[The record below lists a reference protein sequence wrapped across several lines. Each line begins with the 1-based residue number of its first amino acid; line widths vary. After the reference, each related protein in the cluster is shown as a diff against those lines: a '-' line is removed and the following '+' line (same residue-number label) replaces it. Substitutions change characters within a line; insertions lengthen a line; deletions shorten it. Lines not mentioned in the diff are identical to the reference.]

1 MKTAKKEGNL
11 YFVCLFVFVLHE
23 YRRLLILHSSTV
35 LLLLGNILHT
45 ISVLEK
51 VHIITLKSTN

>member
-11 YFVCLFVFVLHE
+11 YFVCLVFFVLHE

-35 LLLLGNILHT
+35 LLLLGNILH
-45 ISVLEK
+45 IY
-51 VHIITLKSTN
+51 HFGA

>member
-35 LLLLGNILHT
+35 LLLLGNILH
-45 ISVLEK
+45 IY
-51 VHIITLKSTN
+51 HFGA